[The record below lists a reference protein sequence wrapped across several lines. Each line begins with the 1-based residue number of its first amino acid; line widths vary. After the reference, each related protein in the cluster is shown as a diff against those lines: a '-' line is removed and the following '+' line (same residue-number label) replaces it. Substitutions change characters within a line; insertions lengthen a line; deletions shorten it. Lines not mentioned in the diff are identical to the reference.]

1 MRPLAGQ
8 PRAVAGWAAWFV
20 ALAALT
26 AAMVPL
32 RGYLDKAHVALG
44 YLLLVL
50 AVGSSGPRNRA
61 LLLAVLAFFCFNF
74 FFLPPFGTLA
84 IHDPLDWL
92 VLFTFLMVAAVATHL
107 LFRARSEAEEARRR
121 AAEIEHLSTLG
132 AETLNAGRAEDALL
146 AVAEVI
152 RSTLEVDACEIWL
165 RGAGDPPLALGARA
179 DNGRA
184 SHVRDGA
191 ALAGV
196 AAERGEAVVEH
207 LDGTTRVVK
216 ARGNG
221 SDVEVPAISA
231 ARGLSLPLRV
241 RGRTVGVLRIARA
254 GGVELTAAQ
263 RRFFSVLAYYAA
275 LGAERVRL
283 AGEEQRAEAL
293 READRLKDALIASVS
308 HDLRTPLTT
317 IKALAHDLGETG
329 DERAVTI
336 EEEADRLNRFV
347 ADLLDLSRLNA
358 GELRV
363 TLDVV
368 AAEDLVGAGLQR
380 VSGSLGDREVR
391 AELHPDE
398 PLLLG
403 RLDFVQSLRVLVNLL
418 ENAHK
423 YAPPGAPIDLS
434 AAREGDRLVF
444 RVADRGPGVPDDE
457 RERIFQP
464 FYRCPH
470 GAPDVGGAGLGLSI
484 SRRLAE
490 AQGGA
495 LAFEPR
501 PGGGSTFV
509 FSLPA
514 AELPPD
520 PIPFRMID
528 RAVRQTDM
536 VHTEG
541 PEESAGSSSGSSG
554 DSA

>member
-1 MRPLAGQ
+1 MAE
-8 PRAVAGWAAWFV
+8 WAAWIL

-26 AAMVPL
+26 AVMALV
-32 RGYLDKAHVALG
+32 RQHLDKAHIALG

-50 AVGSSGPRNRA
+50 AAGTSGPRNRA
-61 LLLAVLAFFCFNF
+61 LLLAVAAFLCFNF
-74 FFLPPFGTLA
+74 FFLPPYGTFA

-152 RSTLEVDACEIWL
+152 RSTLDVDACEIWL
-165 RGAGDPPLALGARA
+165 CGSGEPPLMLGARA
-179 DNGRA
+179 EIGRA
-184 SHVRDGA
+184 SAVRDGA

-196 AAERGEAVVEH
+196 AAERGEAVVEQMN
-207 LDGTTRVVK
+207 GTTRVVQ
-216 ARGNG
+216 ALGSG
-221 SDVEVPAISA
+221 SDVEIPVMPA

-241 RGRTVGVLRIARA
+241 RERIVGVLRIACDD
-254 GGVELTAAQ
+254 GFELTQAQ

-283 AGEEQRAEAL
+283 AAEEQGAEAL

-317 IKALAHDLGETG
+317 IKVLAHDLGESG
-329 DERAVTI
+329 DERAVII

-347 ADLLDLSRLNA
+347 ADLLDHSRLSA

-363 TLDVV
+363 TSEVV
-368 AAEDLVGAGLQR
+368 AAEDLVGAALQR
-380 VSGSLGDREVR
+380 VSGSIGDREIRV
-391 AELHPDE
+391 ELHPEE
-398 PLLLG
+398 PLVLG

-423 YAPPGAPIDLS
+423 YAPPGTAIELS
-434 AAREGDRLVF
+434 AAQDGDRLVF

-464 FYRCPH
+464 FYRRPH
-470 GAPDVGGAGLGLSI
+470 TAPDVGGAGLGLSI

-490 AQGGA
+490 AQGGS

-509 FSLPA
+509 FTLPA
-514 AELPPD
+514 AEMPPESLQIRLP
-520 PIPFRMID
+520 
-528 RAVRQTDM
+528 
-536 VHTEG
+536 
-541 PEESAGSSSGSSG
+541 
-554 DSA
+554 